1 MARFRI
7 KRPYSKQHISNAII
21 NEWITAKREARN
33 VSATKIQD
41 AITPI
46 IDETNFTVVANLDS
60 YQVQKVININV
71 PAPGVPPAGL
81 EDWINRKWPTL
92 EEVEE
97 FGRICL
103 YGCGR

>member
-7 KRPYSKQHISNAII
+7 KRPYGKQHISNAII
-21 NEWITAKREARN
+21 NEWITAKRENRGVEPARIR
-33 VSATKIQD
+33 K

-46 IDETNFTVVANLDS
+46 IDEANFTVRVNLDS
-60 YQVQKVININV
+60 DGGQKIINITV
-71 PAPGVPPAGL
+71 PAPGAPPAGL
-81 EDWINRKWPTL
+81 EDWINRKWPTP